1 MSAPSHLLYL
11 LACANLDEPDAGWT
25 IDGNGLVSASGDRIS
40 VMVRFHGY
48 TAAIRRA
55 GFRQVGVGHAE
66 QLGALWDRMRDA
78 ARVRA

>member
-40 VMVRFHGY
+40 VTVRFHGY
-48 TAAIRRA
+48 VEDNAVETDVVEAVRA
-55 GFRQVGVGHAE
+55 G
-66 QLGALWDRMRDA
+66 
-78 ARVRA
+78 VRRENGEVKP